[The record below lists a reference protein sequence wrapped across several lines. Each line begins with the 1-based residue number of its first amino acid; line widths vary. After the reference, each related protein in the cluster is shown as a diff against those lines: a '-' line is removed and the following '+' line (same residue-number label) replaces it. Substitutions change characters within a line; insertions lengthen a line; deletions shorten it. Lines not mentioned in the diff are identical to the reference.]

1 MGDINLKQKRRDFT
15 RYFIVLIVLI
25 GIISLFLPVVNAAE
39 TLTFNP
45 IADTFVESDSPS
57 VNQGDFMWLMVDF
70 SNQNTSEI
78 LIRNSYLLFDLT
90 PLSTNVSIVNSATL
104 ELHRSWAFPQTVD
117 VGVHSCSDTQWN
129 ETEITWS
136 TAPSFSPEP
145 IDVQTLNPDDEDTW
159 ISWDVTEAVKNSEG
173 NYLSLVLTVEG
184 ENGIYI
190 TGFFSKE
197 SKFEIPRLVLD
208 YEVIPEFPSWAIL
221 PIFLTATLIGILVRK
236 RLMRT
241 RITAS

>member
-25 GIISLFLPVVNAAE
+25 GIVSLFLPVVNAAE

-117 VGVHSCSDTQWN
+117 IGVHSCSDTQWN

-136 TAPSFSPEP
+136 TAPSFSPDP

-159 ISWDVTEAVKNSEG
+159 VSWDVTEAVKNSEG
-173 NYLSLVLTVEG
+173 NYSSLVLTVEG

-208 YEVIPEFPSWAIL
+208 YEVIPEFPSWTL
-221 PIFLTATLIGILVRK
+221 FPFLIVSTLVVIITRNKLRK
-236 RLMRT
+236 KWLK
-241 RITAS
+241 